1 MKDKNVTRRDLIRR
15 VGASAAAGL
24 AFGIPAL
31 AQTQHPSQAPTP
43 NQPAPPV
50 EEKTPTPESV
60 VAKKYPHL
68 PGQFINRPLT
78 QISNVV
84 DLLLDDMEGRGV
96 AYFYEQAHPQTGL
109 VRDHAP
115 TVGRSDSRVAS
126 IAATGF
132 GLTALCI
139 AAHRSYLPL
148 AACEQRVETT
158 LAFLL
163 EECPHV
169 HGFLYHFLD
178 IESGERLFGSELS
191 SIDTSLLLCGI
202 LTCRKF
208 FEGNL
213 RIQAL
218 ATTLY
223 ERVDWHW
230 MLNGSDTLSMG
241 WTPENGFIKYR
252 WDVYAEMLTMLLM
265 AIGAPRN
272 AVPARSWNAVHRPI
286 VEFGGI
292 EYISGVA
299 PLFIHQY
306 AHAWCDFRNLRDTH
320 ANYFVNSIAAT
331 RAHQLFCLTLG
342 RQFPWMDQNLWGIT
356 ASESPTGYRVW
367 GGPPKFGGIDG
378 TIVPCAAGGSLIF
391 LPSECAHVLLS
402 IRQTY
407 GEKAWTRYGFVDAFQ
422 PQSNWFAEDQLGID
436 LGISVLMA
444 ENLRTGF
451 VWNYFMRNMEI
462 PNAMQMVG
470 FRPDSDISE
479 AL

>member
-1 MKDKNVTRRDLIRR
+1 MKDQHVTRRDLIRR

-24 AFGIPAL
+24 AMGLPGV
-31 AQTQHPSQAPTP
+31 AQTQTPAAQQQTPTAP
-43 NQPAPPV
+43 
-50 EEKTPTPESV
+50 EEKTPKSESE
-60 VAKKYPHL
+60 VAKKYPHF
-68 PGQFINRPLT
+68 PGTFINRPLT
-78 QISNVV
+78 QISTVV
-84 DLLLDDMEGRGV
+84 DTLLDDMEGRGA
-96 AYFYEQAHPQTGL
+96 AYFYDQAHPQTGL

-115 TVGRSDSRVAS
+115 VEGLSDSRVAS

-132 GLTALCI
+132 GLSALCI
-139 AAHRSYLPL
+139 AAHRNYMLPSV
-148 AACEQRVETT
+148 CERRVETT

-163 EECPHV
+163 EQCPHV

-178 IESGERLFGSELS
+178 IESGQRLFGSELS

-202 LTCRKF
+202 LLCRKYF
-208 FEGNL
+208 DGNI

-223 ERVDWHW
+223 ERVDWKW
-230 MLNGSDTLSMG
+230 MLNGSDTMSMG
-241 WTPENGFIKYR
+241 WLPESGFIQYR

-272 AVPARSWNAVHRPI
+272 AIPPSSWNAVGRPI
-286 VEFGGI
+286 LEFGGL

-299 PLFIHQY
+299 PLFVHQY
-306 AHAWCDFRNLRDTH
+306 AHAWCDFRNMRDHH

-342 RQFPWMDQNLWGIT
+342 RKFPWIDQNLWGIT

-367 GGPPKFGGIDG
+367 GGPPDLGGIDG
-378 TIVPCAAGGSLIF
+378 TIVPCATAGSLIF
-391 LPSECAHVLLS
+391 LPAECSHVLFS
-402 IRQTY
+402 IREKY
-407 GEKAWTRYGFVDAFQ
+407 GEKAWTRYGFIDAFQ

-451 VWNYFMRNMEI
+451 CWNYFMRNTEI
-462 PNAMQMVG
+462 TSAMQSVG
-470 FRPDSDISE
+470 FQADTGDSGAS
-479 AL
+479 

>member
-1 MKDKNVTRRDLIRR
+1 MKDQHVTRRDLIRR
-15 VGASAAAGL
+15 VGVSAAAGL
-24 AFGIPAL
+24 AMGLPGIAQSQPPAQS
-31 AQTQHPSQAPTP
+31 QTPSP
-43 NQPAPPV
+43 
-50 EEKTPTPESV
+50 EGEKTPKRESE
-60 VAKKYPHL
+60 VAQKYPHP

-78 QISNVV
+78 QISTVV
-84 DLLLDDMEGRGV
+84 DTMLDDMGGRGT
-96 AYFYEQAHPQTGL
+96 AYFYEQAHPLTGL

-115 TVGRSDSRVAS
+115 AIGIADSRVAS

-132 GLTALCI
+132 GLSALCI
-139 AAHRSYLPL
+139 AAHRKYMLPSI
-148 AACEQRVETT
+148 CEQRVETT

-163 EECPHV
+163 EQCPHV

-202 LTCRKF
+202 LLCRQYF
-208 FEGNL
+208 SGNL
-213 RIQAL
+213 RIHAL

-223 ERVDWHW
+223 ERVDWKW

-241 WTPENGFIKYR
+241 WLPESGFIPYR

-272 AVPARSWNAVHRPI
+272 AIPSSTWNAVSRPVI
-286 VEFGGI
+286 EFGGI
-292 EYISGVA
+292 NFISGVA
-299 PLFIHQY
+299 PIFTHQY
-306 AHAWCDFRNLRDTH
+306 AQAWCDFRNLRDRH
-320 ANYFVNSIAAT
+320 ANYFLNSIAAT

-367 GGPPKFGGIDG
+367 GGPPEFGGIDG
-378 TIVPCAAGGSLIF
+378 TIVPSATAGSLVF
-391 LPSECAHVLLS
+391 LPAECAHVLFS
-402 IRQTY
+402 IREKY
-407 GEKAWTRYGFVDAFQ
+407 GEKAWTRYGFIDAFQ
-422 PQSNWFAEDQLGID
+422 PQTNWYAEDQLGID

-451 VWNYFMRNMEI
+451 CWNYFMRNTEI
-462 PNAMQMVG
+462 TSAMQMVG
-470 FRPDSDISE
+470 FEADSGDCG
-479 AL
+479 AF

>member
-1 MKDKNVTRRDLIRR
+1 LKDKTVTRRDLIRH

-24 AFGIPAL
+24 AMGLPAM
-31 AQTQHPSQAPTP
+31 AQTQMRTP
-43 NQPAPPV
+43 PPV

-60 VAKKYPHL
+60 IAKKYPHL
-68 PGQFINRPLT
+68 PGSFINRPLT

-84 DLLLDDMEGRGV
+84 NLMLDDMEGRGV

-115 TVGRSDSRVAS
+115 AVGRSDSRVAS

-132 GLTALCI
+132 GLTTLCI
-139 AAHRSYLPL
+139 AAHRNYLIPS
-148 AACEQRVETT
+148 ACEERVETT

-163 EECPHV
+163 EQCPHV

-223 ERVDWHW
+223 ERVDWQW
-230 MLNGSDTLSMG
+230 MLNGGDTLSMG
-241 WTPENGFIKYR
+241 WTPEAGFIKYR
-252 WDVYAEMLTMLLM
+252 WDVYAELLTMLLM

-272 AVPARSWNAVHRPI
+272 AIPASAWNAVHRPI

-299 PLFIHQY
+299 PIFIHQY
-306 AHAWCDFRNLRDTH
+306 AHAWCDFRNLRDQH

-367 GGPPKFGGIDG
+367 GGPPEFGGIDG
-378 TIVPCAAGGSLIF
+378 TIVPCATGGSLIF
-391 LPSECAHVLLS
+391 LPAECAHVLLS
-402 IRQTY
+402 IRQKY

-422 PQSNWFAEDQLGID
+422 PQTNWYAEDQLGID
-436 LGISVLMA
+436 LGITVLMA

-451 VWNYFMRNMEI
+451 TWNYFMRNSEI
-462 PNAMQMVG
+462 GRAMQMVG
-470 FRPDSDISE
+470 FRPDSDASE
-479 AL
+479 AG